1 MMMICA
7 SRSLILPL
15 SIIAVTAAVLMTCP
29 LRAAAGSPR
38 IGIEANTSFW
48 WVASERVEN
57 GLLQA
62 GSLDEAAD
70 QASGF
75 NFKQGRLAFSFESP
89 SGKIEAFVRLR
100 LEERTDVIDF
110 WGSYRAAPWLT
121 LSIGQMKIPSTAEVL
136 TPDHDIDFI
145 TRTTFGQNIGDFALS
160 RTPYISSVM
169 AAKSYDRDLG
179 ISLRGAYPNGDAPL
193 FGYFIMVGNGLG
205 ANRYIG
211 GGESEEFL
219 YTNRFGDF
227 YYGIRI
233 EANPIGWITVGAHA
247 SMNRHDDAALGARGP
262 VYDLDRSVWTADVE
276 ARLPWGQRIDGFYGD
291 GSMNDFLESQ
301 NYRFDYSGWGVWVI
315 QPLFE
320 ERLELALRYDTFTT
334 EFNEDGN
341 ETSQENWTA
350 GLNYSPEEFLRLQMN
365 YMHKETVDE
374 FDPDLDDDILFVN
387 VQFLFDAVLAR

>member
-1 MMMICA
+1 MSAKAANKSIT
-7 SRSLILPL
+7 L
-15 SIIAVTAAVLMTCP
+15 SSAVLMTLLLAACP
-29 LRAAAGSPR
+29 SGASGESPR

-48 WVASERVEN
+48 WIVAEEVEN

-70 QASGF
+70 RASGF

-89 SGKIEAFVRLR
+89 TGRIGAFIRLR

-136 TPDHDIDFI
+136 TPDHGLDFI
-145 TRTTFGQNIGDFALS
+145 TRTTFGQNIGDYALS

-179 ISLRGAYPNGDAPL
+179 IAIRGAYPDEDDPL
-193 FGYFIMVGNGLG
+193 LGCFLMVGNGIG

-211 GGESEEFL
+211 GESGEFL

-227 YYGIRI
+227 YYGMRI
-233 EANPIGWITVGAHA
+233 EGRPVRWMTVGAHA

-262 VYDLDRSVWTADVE
+262 VYDLGRTVWTADLE

-291 GSMNDFLESQ
+291 GSMDDFLESQ
-301 NYRFDYSGWGVWVI
+301 RYRFDYSGWGVWTI

-320 ERLELALRYDTFTT
+320 DRLELCLRYDVFTT
-334 EFNEDGN
+334 EFNGDGN
-341 ETSQENWTA
+341 ETSRENWTA
-350 GLNYSPEEFLRLQMN
+350 GLNYSPEEFLRIQMN
-365 YMHKETVDE
+365 YMHKESVNDFE
-374 FDPDLDDDILFVN
+374 PDLDDDILFVN
-387 VQFLFDAVLAR
+387 VQFLFDAPLTR